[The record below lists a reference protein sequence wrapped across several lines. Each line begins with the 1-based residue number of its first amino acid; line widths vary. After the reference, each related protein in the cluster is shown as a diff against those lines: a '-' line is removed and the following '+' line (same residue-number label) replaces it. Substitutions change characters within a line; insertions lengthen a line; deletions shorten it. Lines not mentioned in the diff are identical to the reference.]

1 MKALI
6 IFRERDCGWLREFYP
21 GHHPAMVTIC
31 NKPLLEFKLDFAML
45 CGCSEVR
52 IVVDESGPDIETYF
66 AGGERWGLDISYSL
80 IKSHESIDSLL
91 LKNSTFCHAVPL
103 LLIDGFLFIHYDK
116 AKGCDPLAGIETG
129 LLSSCASGTVL
140 VTEDIRCM
148 KSISDGSLAQNFALS
163 PLTCL
168 DDLFQISLQVLEA
181 EQAHYVLPGYGTDRG
196 ILLGQNVEISR
207 NAAIVPPVII
217 GDNVRLLGNA
227 QIGPS
232 VVIGSNVIIDS
243 GTQVE
248 RCIVQEG
255 SYLGREL
262 FLSERIISGD
272 RVISPRDGAI
282 LDIEDGCLL
291 SPITPQTPG
300 YCGRVVNILLAM
312 ILAAVWVVPYYL
324 LAGLQKIQND
334 WHIEYR
340 NFLLTERGD
349 CLTLPVVRNNQHS
362 PAGKLFSAL
371 GLATFPLLAAV
382 MCGKLLLVGNRLL
395 ADHQANREL
404 LRAFPEYLPG
414 AFAYSDSE
422 DVLSGSM
429 EEEIAERYHAAN
441 RGLGH
446 DMRILQ
452 KIIWLHTSAHRFNR

>member
-45 CGCSEVR
+45 CGCTEVR
-52 IVVDESGPDIETYF
+52 ILVDESGPDIETYF

-80 IKSHESIDSLL
+80 INPHESIDSLL
-91 LKNSTFCHAVPL
+91 LKNSTFCDAVPL

-116 AKGCDPLAGIETG
+116 AKGCDPLDGVETG
-129 LLSSCASGTVL
+129 LLSSCTSGSVL
-140 VTEDIRCM
+140 VTEDIRGM
-148 KSISDGSLAQNFALS
+148 KSVSDGSLTQNFALS

-181 EQAHYVLPGYGTDRG
+181 EQEHYVLPGYGTNRG

-207 NAAIVPPVII
+207 NVEIVPPVII

-227 QIGPS
+227 KIGPS
-232 VVIGSNVIIDS
+232 VVIGSSVIIDS

-248 RCIVQEG
+248 RSIILEG

-262 FLSERIISGD
+262 FLSERIIDGD

-282 LDIEDGCLL
+282 LNIQDGCLL
-291 SPITPQTPG
+291 SPITPRTPG
-300 YCGRVVNILLAM
+300 YSGRVVNTLLAM
-312 ILAAVWVVPYYL
+312 VLAGVWVVPYYL
-324 LAGLQKIQND
+324 LVGLQKFQRD

-340 NFLLTERGD
+340 TFLLAGRGD
-349 CLTLPVVRNNQHS
+349 CLTLPVVHNNQNS
-362 PAGKLFSAL
+362 LAGKLFSAL
-371 GLATFPLLAAV
+371 SLATFPLLAAV
-382 MCGKLLLVGNRLL
+382 MCGKLQLVGNRLL

-404 LRAFPEYLPG
+404 LRSFPEYLPG

-422 DVLSGSM
+422 DVFPGSM

-441 RGLGH
+441 RGPGH

-452 KIIWLHTSAHRFNR
+452 KIIW